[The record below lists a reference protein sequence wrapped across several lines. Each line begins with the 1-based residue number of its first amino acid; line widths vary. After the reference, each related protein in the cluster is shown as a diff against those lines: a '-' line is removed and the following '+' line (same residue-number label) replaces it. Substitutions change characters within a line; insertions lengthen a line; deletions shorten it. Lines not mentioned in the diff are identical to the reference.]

1 MADLVRGRENR
12 VHWVRIGHQLI
23 HEGITVLILGVH
35 QGGCGGLQ
43 PNIQISQKVVSCV
56 AIRLRTVRVR
66 VEVRLRRPRGSRA
79 ARSRG
84 VRVVRVPPRPIASVQ
99 VAADYRGRRGP
110 HLLQV
115 VDYR

>member
-43 PNIQISQKVVSCV
+43 PN
-56 AIRLRTVRVR
+56 T
-66 VEVRLRRPRGSRA
+66 
-79 ARSRG
+79 
-84 VRVVRVPPRPIASVQ
+84 
-99 VAADYRGRRGP
+99 
-110 HLLQV
+110 
-115 VDYR
+115 